1 MVENEKVS
9 VIMSCYNCSKTLEKA
24 IDSILAQT
32 YTNWVMIC
40 CDDASKDNTLNILK
54 EYQRRYPD
62 KFVIIKNER
71 NKKLPYS
78 LNHCLKYVKTE
89 LIARMDAD
97 DWSMPER
104 FEKQVTFLCEHPEY
118 DLVGTGVQVFADNE
132 ILTTIIQPL
141 VPVPEDMLHCNCFSH
156 ATIMTYKRVYIRGLL
171 EAGYQVTLLSADGR
185 DYKIDSSMKIPD
197 EVTTYT
203 IYGVSLYE
211 KMSLKKRNSKNNVW
225 SSEKYNSKKLS
236 INNVVHKGISKMKE
250 LVLALYGA
258 HGIYSTFVHK
268 AQKFELDENFDYVI
282 SISTP
287 VASHLLTYNLL
298 KSEHIKGNHWIQI
311 YLISHSE
318 VDIEI
323 CRELKN
329 KFEQEAHVIFVD
341 RELNCLEFSEII
353 KQFEFVIAS
362 RFHSIV
368 HAFRNGIPCI
378 ALGWATKYYELMK
391 MFDQE
396 QYMVDLRHEI
406 KVDEL
411 EETIDSMILERE
423 EVSLTIKERLEEL
436 RDNNVFEAIKL

>member
-1 MVENEKVS
+1 MKNIIITGGELFNKGAQAMTFIAVDELKKRFPAHQILVLSELDLQR
-9 VIMSCYNCSKTLEKA
+9 SKEEREQYAFQFIGWYPLKFAKCQTRPVLRTLCV
-24 IDSILAQT
+24 LR
-32 YTNWVMIC
+32 
-40 CDDASKDNTLNILK
+40 SKK
-54 EYQRRYPD
+54 E
-62 KFVIIKNER
+62 
-71 NKKLPYS
+71 
-78 LNHCLKYVKTE
+78 
-89 LIARMDAD
+89 
-97 DWSMPER
+97 
-104 FEKQVTFLCEHPEY
+104 
-118 DLVGTGVQVFADNE
+118 
-132 ILTTIIQPL
+132 
-141 VPVPEDMLHCNCFSH
+141 
-156 ATIMTYKRVYIRGLL
+156 LL
-171 EAGYQVTLLSADGR
+171 EA
-185 DYKIDSSMKIPD
+185 
-197 EVTTYT
+197 ET
-203 IYGVSLYE
+203 IYKNTDLMIDISGYALGSNWSKETCNRYLDHLEFAKAFHIPIYLMPQSFGPFDFRGREGKKIEQRIRKLLPTVKTIYVRERKGYE
-211 KMSLKKRNSKNNVW
+211 ELKRKYCLNNVFLANDIVLNN
-225 SSEKYNSKKLS
+225 SEIDLKNIYRKLPDMLLPDIMPGSIALIPNQRNYTVASEEQVQEIYIKIIKKLLH
-236 INNVVHKGISKMKE
+236 NNYKV
-250 LVLALYGA
+250 
-258 HGIYSTFVHK
+258 
-268 AQKFELDENFDYVI
+268 
-282 SISTP
+282 
-287 VASHLLTYNLL
+287 
-298 KSEHIKGNHWIQI
+298 

-423 EVSLTIKERLEEL
+423 EVLLTIKERLEEL

>member
-156 ATIMTYKRVYIRGLL
+156 ATIMTYKRVYDALGGYTFDADVERCEDLDLWSRFFEVGFHGYNLPDGL
-171 EAGYQVTLLSADGR
+171 
-185 DYKIDSSMKIPD
+185 
-197 EVTTYT
+197 YT
-203 IYGVSLYE
+203 ILEDDSAVRRRNLRNRLNTARTLNKAFKRMNLHGFACFRKAYFQVFTYFIPIQIYKKLHIWKISQ
-211 KMSLKKRNSKNNVW
+211 SNKRNSEGK
-225 SSEKYNSKKLS
+225 
-236 INNVVHKGISKMKE
+236 
-250 LVLALYGA
+250 
-258 HGIYSTFVHK
+258 
-268 AQKFELDENFDYVI
+268 
-282 SISTP
+282 
-287 VASHLLTYNLL
+287 
-298 KSEHIKGNHWIQI
+298 
-311 YLISHSE
+311 
-318 VDIEI
+318 
-323 CRELKN
+323 
-329 KFEQEAHVIFVD
+329 
-341 RELNCLEFSEII
+341 
-353 KQFEFVIAS
+353 
-362 RFHSIV
+362 
-368 HAFRNGIPCI
+368 
-378 ALGWATKYYELMK
+378 
-391 MFDQE
+391 
-396 QYMVDLRHEI
+396 
-406 KVDEL
+406 
-411 EETIDSMILERE
+411 
-423 EVSLTIKERLEEL
+423 
-436 RDNNVFEAIKL
+436 